1 MRAEYQ
7 HIKDARLKKNALVHR
22 ITEILFPV
30 KFFRDGEAQ
39 TLSLLK

>member
-7 HIKDARLKKNALVHR
+7 HIKDARLKKNILIYR
-22 ITEILFPV
+22 IAEILFPV
-30 KFFRDGEAQ
+30 KFFRGGEAQ